1 MSGKVRYPYGV
12 ALAVAQDLKNRL
24 LPFCEK
30 IEIAGSLRR
39 HRAYVGDIELLFIPK
54 LAPNP
59 QTLFAALLGVGDAK
73 MSDLTETAI
82 NRMVT
87 DGVLAKRKNS
97 KGSFIWGEQNKLAVH
112 VASGI
117 PVDLFSTTPEKWFM
131 ALVIRTGG
139 KQTNVALAVAARA
152 RGMKLNPYGEG
163 YTVLHSGRVIPCHSE
178 FEVFNFVGLPFNKP
192 EHRS

>member
-1 MSGKVRYPYGV
+1 MGEKKRFPYQE
-12 ALAVAQDLKNRL
+12 ALAAALKIRDIL
-24 LPFCEK
+24 TPFCEK
-30 IEIAGSLRR
+30 CVIAGSIRR
-39 HRAYVGDIELLFIPK
+39 HRAYVGDIELLYIPK
-54 LAPNP
+54 LVPEPRELLPCLVDAP
-59 QTLFAALLGVGDAK
+59 AK
-73 MSDLTETAI
+73 LYNATDEAI
-82 NRMVT
+82 DQMVST
-87 DGVLAKRKNS
+87 RILSKRKNI